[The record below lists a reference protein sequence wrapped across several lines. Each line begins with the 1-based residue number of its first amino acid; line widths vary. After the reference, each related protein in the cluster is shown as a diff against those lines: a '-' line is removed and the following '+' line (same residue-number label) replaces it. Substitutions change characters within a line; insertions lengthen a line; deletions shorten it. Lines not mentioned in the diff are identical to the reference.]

1 MDTTN
6 FFPALC
12 ARRVSPTFNSFRRH
26 WSETTELTGMHCF
39 PPQSSLPCP
48 PTCSEWLAA
57 AAGINRSVSACVCGM
72 SVSCSHWCGRA
83 KGGSVFFR
91 RVTHQIHL
99 RPRGADWTRSSDEDQ
114 TQHRSRTVRQM
125 LPQQI
130 RLGQRYSTIASQL
143 LLESYVA
150 LSSSSIANSAVYWY
164 KCKKNLTV

>member
-1 MDTTN
+1 MDGYDK
-6 FFPALC
+6 FFSGALRQTCVPYFQFVPAPLI
-12 ARRVSPTFNSFRRH
+12 RNH
-26 WSETTELTGMHCF
+26 WTDRNALFS
-39 PPQSSLPCP
+39 SSLPCP

>member
-1 MDTTN
+1 MDGYDK
-6 FFPALC
+6 FFSGALRQTCVPYFQFVPAPLI
-12 ARRVSPTFNSFRRH
+12 RNH
-26 WSETTELTGMHCF
+26 WTDRNALFS
-39 PPQSSLPCP
+39 SSLPCP

-57 AAGINRSVSACVCGM
+57 AAGINRSVSAYVCGM